1 MYRSKK
7 AAFYSMGEA
16 KRRAS
21 LTARLTDA
29 HPRCV
34 YCGAKSTTRDHCPPR
49 CFFLNKH
56 APEGYEFAA
65 CANCQNE
72 SRLDEL
78 ALSVLIRLTRRH
90 LDDAS
95 VGELLKLIDGV
106 KNNRPELAQ
115 EWMNILPARRKRE
128 MRDLFG
134 SDADNLRYNGWNLL
148 NLGPL
153 SIAVIERFI
162 LKLGKALY
170 YKHNQKL
177 FDGVIYT
184 HYINPLFIDNLPQQL
199 SQILSKAPLA
209 VALKR
214 NGQSLSNQFNYRFN
228 HSSEHEVFYS
238 VVELSDQFLV
248 QLFAVGW
255 NMAEMLENS
264 TDLPNSPKSPTF
276 RFPCPL
282 PPCSSPTD
290 NLSDCTPS

>member
-1 MYRSKK
+1 
-7 AAFYSMGEA
+7 MGEA

-34 YCGAKSTTRDHCPPR
+34 YCGATSTTRDHCPPR

-72 SRLDEL
+72 SRLD
-78 ALSVLIRLTRRH
+78 
-90 LDDAS
+90 
-95 VGELLKLIDGV
+95 
-106 KNNRPELAQ
+106 
-115 EWMNILPARRKRE
+115 ARRKRE
-128 MRDLFG
+128 MRELFG

-184 HYINPLFIDNLPQQL
+184 RYMNPLFIGNLPQQL

-209 VALKR
+209 VSLRR
-214 NGQSLSNQFNYRFN
+214 NGQSVRRR
-228 HSSEHEVFYS
+228 
-238 VVELSDQFLV
+238 
-248 QLFAVGW
+248 
-255 NMAEMLENS
+255 MI
-264 TDLPNSPKSPTF
+264 
-276 RFPCPL
+276 
-282 PPCSSPTD
+282 
-290 NLSDCTPS
+290 